1 MKACPIVTILDALF
15 VDGIHNISLHLICA
29 RKLGL
34 FPQNSYYVLR
44 DRQLL
49 GLANWATFRDHLKST
64 ARSTGLLGYLDG
76 SIQPVPPIPVAGP
89 VVPGGIP
96 PTVPT
101 LPTPINSRTPSV
113 EEWELR
119 DGRLA
124 GIIYQNIKDP
134 RSIGV
139 TEDMSSNAMWVK
151 LTGEYETT
159 SAAAQAL
166 AKERIQQ
173 FKYNPG
179 TRFEDYFKQLEALR
193 KAANDVGC
201 SILDEDLRSRFLTS
215 LTANNLW
222 ILQTHGA
229 RSYSDLK
236 RTLIE
241 YNMMVES
248 TNAVGLETVIPSALA
263 IPGTIV
269 CDNCNRNGHTKK
281 GCWARGGGRE
291 GFAPRWYKAP
301 KGMEPSGKTSTSS
314 TVAATSSE
322 DPPVTSAATTVYQF
336 SDDDFNG
343 MSSPSLH
350 VFPPI
355 HPNHRLGL
363 ENYPVLSE
371 GGGERDSVVILA
383 VPSVNKDNS
392 VIVPTYLDSAAS
404 HWCIRDRR
412 RFINY
417 TPTKALGHMA
427 EEGNKGTFI
436 IEGYGIAKISIR
448 TNEGSINLLR
458 FPAKHVPS
466 FGMNLISIPALDR
479 KGLRGEWGNGMF
491 MVKDPAS
498 GRIVVDGQLAG
509 THIRHGLY
517 RVSVVDQLDSYPLST
532 SEPSKSPSS
541 TFVLA
546 SSSSRS
552 RSKPCSLAMWHTRF
566 GHADVNLIRIMAKRK
581 LVDGLEVTDFEL
593 CGKCEP
599 CLYAKAKRLPFD
611 DIVIPSSEPLDR
623 VSLDLWGPSRT
634 KSLGGA
640 SYMLLACDDG
650 TGIPFPYFSSNKEGQ
665 TVLKLVQDFV
675 EMSERQTERKV
686 KVFRIDMG
694 REFDNKTMDAW
705 CANRGILVEKIPKA
719 SSAANGQVERANRTI
734 ISGVRSMLEDS
745 DLDNRFWAEGSASY
759 CYIRGMIP
767 TNRHPGKIPWEKWF
781 EASGKKVNVSHLRR
795 WGSKCW
801 VTDLDRVDGK
811 LGRQAWQGRMVG
823 YMGRRG
829 YRVWDPVRKGV
840 YPVRDVICEEG
851 IPRQTSGVVPVSDGP
866 IFDDVDVE
874 AEQPGRTEVETNIPT
889 TEPSAEIKD
898 NPAMIPNDQI
908 PPGPLEP
915 LPPVDIPPMRR
926 SGRIRTASA
935 RQLLH
940 LESQDDEIR
949 AREGGEEWANAV
961 VLASTIKGGE
971 LC

>member
-1 MKACPIVTILDALF
+1 
-15 VDGIHNISLHLICA
+15 
-29 RKLGL
+29 
-34 FPQNSYYVLR
+34 
-44 DRQLL
+44 
-49 GLANWATFRDHLKST
+49 
-64 ARSTGLLGYLDG
+64 
-76 SIQPVPPIPVAGP
+76 
-89 VVPGGIP
+89 
-96 PTVPT
+96 
-101 LPTPINSRTPSV
+101 
-113 EEWELR
+113 
-119 DGRLA
+119 
-124 GIIYQNIKDP
+124 
-134 RSIGV
+134 
-139 TEDMSSNAMWVK
+139 
-151 LTGEYETT
+151 
-159 SAAAQAL
+159 
-166 AKERIQQ
+166 
-173 FKYNPG
+173 
-179 TRFEDYFKQLEALR
+179 
-193 KAANDVGC
+193 
-201 SILDEDLRSRFLTS
+201 
-215 LTANNLW
+215 
-222 ILQTHGA
+222 
-229 RSYSDLK
+229 
-236 RTLIE
+236 
-241 YNMMVES
+241 
-248 TNAVGLETVIPSALA
+248 
-263 IPGTIV
+263 
-269 CDNCNRNGHTKK
+269 
-281 GCWARGGGRE
+281 
-291 GFAPRWYKAP
+291 
-301 KGMEPSGKTSTSS
+301 
-314 TVAATSSE
+314 
-322 DPPVTSAATTVYQF
+322 
-336 SDDDFNG
+336 
-343 MSSPSLH
+343 
-350 VFPPI
+350 
-355 HPNHRLGL
+355 
-363 ENYPVLSE
+363 
-371 GGGERDSVVILA
+371 
-383 VPSVNKDNS
+383 
-392 VIVPTYLDSAAS
+392 
-404 HWCIRDRR
+404 
-412 RFINY
+412 
-417 TPTKALGHMA
+417 MA

-436 IEGYGIAKISIR
+436 IEGYGIAEISIR
-448 TNEGSINLLR
+448 TNEGSVNLLR

-532 SEPSKSPSS
+532 SKPSNSPSS

-566 GHADVNLIRIMAKRK
+566 GHADVNLIRIMAKRE
-581 LVDGLEVTDFEL
+581 LVDGLEVTDFKL

-599 CLYAKAKRLPFD
+599 CLYTKAKRLPFD

-694 REFDNKTMDAW
+694 REFDNKAMDAW

-719 SSAANGQVERANRTI
+719 LSAANGQVEQANGTI

-745 DLDNRFWAEGSASY
+745 DLDNRFWAEGSALY
-759 CYIRGMIP
+759 CYIRGMIS

-801 VTDLDRVDGK
+801 VTDLDSVDGK

-840 YPVRDVICEEG
+840 YPVRDMICEEG
-851 IPRQTSGVVPVSDGP
+851 IPRRTSGVVPVSDGP

-898 NPAMIPNDQI
+898 NPAKIPNDRI
-908 PPGPLEP
+908 PPGPIEP

-926 SGRIRTASA
+926 SGRICTASA

-971 LC
+971 VLIPKSFLQAMLNADDCFAVTSIPLFITESSIERGLVQSTSLSRFDVTQYPSAVPLYYPLPALFAPHYPQYLAHSHISSIDHPVPVQYRPLPRPLPRAPSHIFSLDPDVPRSSES